1 MRLRSLWAPGF
12 LLLLTGCSG
21 PPKPI
26 EIEKFLQDFIGTD
39 LALSPVSATETGF
52 HSYQGVALD
61 DILDDYGK
69 RGVDGLRMFYNS
81 MHTDAKKMDSPKLPA
96 ETRADLELIRQY
108 CEAQL
113 LDLDRI
119 QTYKHNPTMY
129 VELIGRA
136 VYGPAT
142 LNYAPLDR
150 RMRNIVSRLNK
161 VPAFLETAK
170 ANLTDAPEIWNKVAQ
185 AEGEGD
191 VDLIDKQVRAQVP
204 PSLEKD
210 YDGAAAKA
218 IAAIRS
224 FNDWLKNTLSGHV
237 RDWRLGR
244 DLYAEKFKYALANG
258 QTPEQTLASAEQK
271 LNEIR
276 FHMEQE
282 SKQLW
287 PKYFPG
293 KPVPNDLNAT
303 VSAVLNKIA
312 QDHTTPDKFFDNAK
326 RDLAEAT
333 QFVKEHG
340 LVPLPKLDNLQV
352 IPTPEF
358 MRGIYGVGGF
368 DPAPAL
374 QPELGAFYWITPFT
388 PDMKPEDVESKLR
401 EYNAYHL
408 KLLTVHEAMPGH
420 WLQAQYANEVLPR
433 SRGVLR
439 QMLSSNPYVEGWA
452 VYAEQLLTDEG
463 YQPVPEMRLTFEK
476 EMLRVMANAILD
488 VKMQTQGMTDEQA
501 LDLMMNRTFQERQ
514 EAVLKVRRAKLTSC
528 QLPTYFAGWQAWLR
542 VRDTYK
548 QKKGSSF
555 SLSDFHARALKEGAV
570 PMPILERL
578 LIQ

>member
-69 RGVDGLRMFYNS
+69 RGVDGLRLFYNS

-204 PSLEKD
+204 PSLKKD
-210 YDGAAAKA
+210 YDAAAVKA

-224 FNDWLKNTLSGHV
+224 FNYWLKNTLSGHV
-237 RDWRLGR
+237 SDWRLGR

-258 QTPEQTLASAEQK
+258 ETPEQTLASAEQK

-276 FHMEQE
+276 LHMEQE

-312 QDHTTPDKFFDNAK
+312 QDHTTPDKFFDDAK

-388 PDMKPEDVESKLR
+388 PDMKHEDIESKLR

-420 WLQAQYANEVLPR
+420 WLQAQYANEVQPR
-433 SRGVLR
+433 
-439 QMLSSNPYVEGWA
+439 
-452 VYAEQLLTDEG
+452 
-463 YQPVPEMRLTFEK
+463 
-476 EMLRVMANAILD
+476 
-488 VKMQTQGMTDEQA
+488 
-501 LDLMMNRTFQERQ
+501 
-514 EAVLKVRRAKLTSC
+514 
-528 QLPTYFAGWQAWLR
+528 
-542 VRDTYK
+542 
-548 QKKGSSF
+548 
-555 SLSDFHARALKEGAV
+555 
-570 PMPILERL
+570 
-578 LIQ
+578 